1 MKYKRLKEY
10 FEENDKFAK
19 KNDIKLLEV
28 EEGYAKTAVRIN
40 DGYLNTAGVVHGGAI
55 FTLADVAFAAASNS
69 HGSLALAINVSI
81 SFLRAAR
88 SGTLYATAREIDRNK
103 KLASYRVD
111 VTDEKDRII
120 AIFQGMVYIKTGT
133 MR

>member
-1 MKYKRLKEY
+1 MKYKKLKEY

-19 KNDIKLLEV
+19 KNDIKLLKV

-88 SGTLYATAREIDRNK
+88 SGTLYATAKEIDRNK

-120 AIFQGMVYIKTGT
+120 AIFQGMVYIKTDT
-133 MR
+133 MS